1 MGAQWDRAGGRAR
14 VPRVADLAPFVV
26 RQPLLFFLPGLQV
39 LVALDAY
46 WIAILGLLCSPLV
59 SFFPSHSPRLILHAI
74 FAFII
79 PPSQYHQHL
88 RDFTY
93 ARTFLITNGPS
104 HTSTTDLFI
113 VYIIDVLPFS
123 LSYFV
128 PNVVQIEST
137 SHSSPTRTNNFG
149 RP

>member
-14 VPRVADLAPFVV
+14 VPRVADLVPFAV

-39 LVALDAY
+39 LVAWARIGSRFLVYSA
-46 WIAILGLLCSPLV
+46 LLWFIFS
-59 SFFPSHSPRLILHAI
+59 SHSPRLILHAI
-74 FAFII
+74 LAFSI

-93 ARTFLITNGPS
+93 PRTFLIMNGPS
-104 HTSTTDLFI
+104 RTSTTDLFI

-123 LSYFV
+123 SILF
-128 PNVVQIEST
+128 PM
-137 SHSSPTRTNNFG
+137 
-149 RP
+149 